1 MADKNKVLIE
11 FQIVQKGKNIS
22 VLQKETEKLS
32 KSQDKAAGSQ
42 KKLSKQQEIGYGR
55 QKQGLVQT
63 ANGTKNFSKLAQTIN
78 GGGGTSLVGAYATL
92 AANVFAASA
101 AFGALSRAA
110 QFQQLQQ
117 GLDIIGSQS
126 GRTLGVLAED
136 LREATKGALSL
147 EQASTAAALGVS
159 GGFGAKELSGLAE
172 IAQGASIALGRDL
185 ADAFDRLTRGAIKL
199 EPEILDELGIMV
211 RLDDAVEKY
220 AAQLGKSANALS
232 QTERRQAFMNE
243 ILEQGAVKFGDIAEK
258 ADPTP
263 YQQLGASFADLTKDF
278 FTFINETINLN
289 AFVQLLADN
298 TLALTGVIIGF
309 GSTIATQMIPAL
321 GNQAVAARAAA
332 EAASEMAEDALQAA
346 DDILDASREAFLGF
360 KDGAGNFKIVQDA
373 AKSGSK
379 ATIDYKKALVSLKRS
394 ESSRQRQLDANN
406 VKDRVAAEVKQA
418 DLRRQIL
425 LTEQLMLAEENRAA
439 AQITAN
445 LAILKSNT
453 ATVTANTIEDF
464 TTGQIGLGAAIG
476 ANSKNISN
484 YFKGLT
490 ELNPPTSRLGK
501 LNVLLKQGFAQVG
514 GALKIL
520 TAGFLKFLPI
530 IGVVLVAAGLL
541 AIAFKKV
548 FFTPEII
555 AYNKQF
561 EKLETILGEVE
572 KKASE
577 YQKAING
584 TLAPALAQQR
594 EYNILANTI
603 KEINEALKETI
614 RLQEL
619 TTLDSDSRRVGFGSS
634 IAERADIDI
643 AIEGGVQTVSAYNNR
658 VIKPFERSNEAFAK
672 GLQELFK
679 GVPELVQATIGD
691 VSKLTDKELKEG
703 LKILAKIDDTAQYQS
718 LLEALQLEPYRKFLL
733 EGDNKIDFS
742 DLLTDD
748 PTKLQGILDNISKG
762 VDLADKRFGTINDAV
777 NTFSATLKE
786 GEKIASQFLQKFFP
800 KTSVGDTVDTLK
812 ALDDNLKEIKRS
824 SKDIKDEF
832 LAMGQALSETGPT
845 LRKFFGKDVADQ
857 IKELRKAE
865 GELKA
870 LEESGEAD
878 TVNMFRTENNP
889 FVRGD
894 KDPQTEGDIKRAE
907 IQKILVALG
916 MDGTQ
921 ITEKALELSRA
932 LQNQEILRKETLA
945 NINLIQKSINKATKQ
960 SAMAATVAFQQER
973 RSFKVKQE
981 QMDTQL
987 LMQGRAVG
995 AQQEEI
1001 KTAEDRNKLVDEL
1014 KEKLKLKG
1022 KEELKD
1028 SEKAGIRLTLQQL
1041 ENLSIEDQISLKTA
1055 AFDIQK
1061 AGLEVQLQALAATE
1075 KMTQAEAKIA
1085 EIQAKSAGIR
1095 SGRKGEGIISQI
1107 DRQEKAEAK
1116 TLENLNTRVR
1126 LEKSINTAKA
1136 AILKAE
1142 IEVLKA
1148 KAKEDKDTNLESQY
1162 TTILSD
1168 IDTSTKNM
1176 NDAIDKAAEATREG
1190 FGKALENAF
1199 ADAFSSDKFGIVS
1212 STDNTL
1218 VAALLG
1224 DDDFGEGKLD
1234 RFVVGLQVAQSAMA
1248 NFANQMKDLFGEDGA
1263 VISSLA
1269 NLGST
1274 LAGVTANLVTAF
1286 ETINKKMKEKD
1297 GITDAQGMA
1306 MKFAAVGQAI
1316 SSVLS
1321 AITSALQA
1329 QTASRV
1335 KDIDQAIES
1344 EKKLDGKSAESLAKI
1359 QAMEKKKEAIE
1370 RKSFERNKKLQ
1381 IANAII
1387 STAAAAAGTYAALA
1401 KVNPVL
1407 AMAMAG
1413 IIGALGLAQVAII
1426 KKTSFQG
1433 GGSAEQPKQTSLQI
1447 GKRSSAV
1454 DTAQTATGGELNYL
1468 RGGNTTGQNLGG
1480 AGASFPGAAM
1490 GRKGYADGGVVV
1502 GERGPEVITPA
1513 APVDV
1518 TPNYALGGAG
1528 ANVNFTINAV
1538 DAAGVE
1544 DVLMNQ
1550 RGNLIRMIREAANE
1564 NGERFLETVD
1574 TQTYGG
1580 SK

>member
-22 VLQKETEKLS
+22 VLQKETDKLS

-63 ANGTKNFSKLAQTIN
+63 ANGTKNFSKLASTIN

-92 AANVFAASA
+92 AANVFAATA
-101 AFGALSRAA
+101 AFTALSRAA

-117 GLDIIGSQS
+117 GLEIVGNQS
-126 GRTLGVLAED
+126 GRTLGVLAQD
-136 LREATKGALSL
+136 LRSATEGALSL

-220 AAQLGKSANALS
+220 AAQLGKSATALS

-243 ILEQGAVKFGDIAEK
+243 ILEQGAAKFGDIADQ

-263 YQQLGASFADLTKDF
+263 YQKLGATFADLTKGF
-278 FTFINETINLN
+278 FTFINETLGLN
-289 AFVQLLADN
+289 TAVEFLAN
-298 TLALTGVIIGF
+298 NMLALTGVVIGF

-321 GNQAVAARAAA
+321 GNQAASARAAA
-332 EAASEMAEDALQAA
+332 EAATELAEAALLAA
-346 DDILDASREAFLGF
+346 DAELE
-360 KDGAGNFKIVQDA
+360 A
-373 AKSGSK
+373 AKSTFLSFKGTAGQFKEAQKQVLASGGSVE
-379 ATIDYKKALVSLKRS
+379 AYDKALTSLRRS
-394 ESSRQRQLDANN
+394 ENMRTINLKKQSGEQLLL
-406 VKDRVAAEVKQA
+406 KEAEI
-418 DLRRQIL
+418 RQIQSQIL
-425 LTEQLMLAEENRAA
+425 VTEQLKLAEQNRAA
-439 AQITAN
+439 AQISSN
-445 LAILKSNT
+445 LAILESNT
-453 ATVTANTIEDF
+453 ATGIANAIEDY
-464 TTGQIGLGAAIG
+464 TTGQIGLGAAFS
-476 ANSKNISN
+476 ANSKNITEH
-484 YFKGLT
+484 FKQ
-490 ELNPPTSRLGK
+490 LNNLQPATGRMDK
-501 LNVLLKQGFAQVG
+501 LNRSLAKGFKLVGVQLKTLSA
-514 GALKIL
+514 A
-520 TAGFLKFLPI
+520 FLKFLPL
-530 IGVVLVAAGLL
+530 IGVALVVAGALGL
-541 AIAFKKV
+541 VIKKI
-548 FFTPEII
+548 FFTPEIV
-555 AYNKQF
+555 AYNEQV
-561 EKLETILGEVE
+561 EKLDEILASVKE
-572 KKASE
+572 KAEE

-584 TLAPALAQQR
+584 TLSPALAQQR

-603 KEINEALKETI
+603 KEINENLKETI
-614 RLQEL
+614 KLQKEAG
-619 TTLDSDSRRVGFGSS
+619 LDNTSRRTGFGASFGE
-634 IAERADIDI
+634 IKGIELGLMGDYDDDLRMQTLEPLERTAE
-643 AIEGGVQTVSAYNNR
+643 E
-658 VIKPFERSNEAFAK
+658 FAK
-672 GLQELFK
+672 SFQSLF
-679 GVPELVQATIGD
+679 GNIPEVVEATLGD
-691 VSKLTDKELKEG
+691 VGELGFSNLSKG
-703 LKILAKIDDTAQYQS
+703 LRQLSKIDDTQTYKS
-718 LLEALQLEPYRKFLL
+718 LLEVLKFEPYRKFLL
-733 EGDNKIDFS
+733 DGENAIDFTQ
-742 DLLTDD
+742 LFNADD
-748 PTKLQGILDNISKG
+748 KELGGILDDIAAKIEI
-762 VDLADKRFGTINDAV
+762 AEKRFGGINDAV
-777 NTFSATLKE
+777 NTFSSTLKE
-786 GEKIASQFLQKFFP
+786 SEKVGSQFLQKFFP
-800 KTSVGDTVDTLK
+800 KTAVGDLV
-812 ALDDNLKEIKRS
+812 DNLVSLDKNLKSIVENANGIKNP
-824 SKDIKDEF
+824 F
-832 LAMGQALSETGPT
+832 LAAGQAVAEAGPT
-845 LRKFFGKDVADQ
+845 MRKFFGADVDAQ
-857 IKELRKAE
+857 ISQLNKLQ

-870 LEESGEAD
+870 LEKSGEID
-878 TVNMFRTENNP
+878 DVGKTVRTKN
-889 FVRGD
+889 RGGTVTTTD
-894 KDPQTEGDIKRAE
+894 FTKGELKRIE
-907 IQKILVALG
+907 IQKLLIALG
-916 MDGTQ
+916 SKGTT
-921 ITEKALELSRA
+921 ITTEALELSRA
-932 LQNQEILRKETLA
+932 LQLEEITRKETLA
-945 NINLIQKSINKATKQ
+945 GISNIQNVINKAAKQ
-960 SAMAATVAFQQER
+960 SMFATRSSLKLEQQKR
-973 RSFKVKQE
+973 NIQQD

-987 LMQGRAVG
+987 LMQGRAVKTNTK
-995 AQQEEI
+995 EI
-1001 KTAEDRNKLVDEL
+1001 KTAADRNALIEEL
-1014 KEKLKLKG
+1014 KAKLELTG
-1022 KEELKD
+1022 ELALKD
-1028 SEKAGIRLTLQQL
+1028 SEAAGIKLTLLQQQ
-1041 ENLSIEDQISLKTA
+1041 NLAFKDQ
-1055 AFDIQK
+1055 
-1061 AGLEVQLQALAATE
+1061 LAVATE
-1075 KMTQAEAKIA
+1075 GFKIEETRLQVLLTRLASTEKITQAEAKIA
-1085 EIQAKSAGIR
+1085 EIQSKSAAIR
-1095 SGRKGEGIISQI
+1095 SGRKSEGIIAQI
-1107 DRQEKAEAK
+1107 DRQEKAEEK
-1116 TLENLNTRVR
+1116 QLKNLKERLK
-1126 LEKSINTAKA
+1126 LEKAMNKVKA
-1136 AILKAE
+1136 SILKAE
-1142 IEVLKA
+1142 LDVILA
-1148 KAKEDKDTNLESQY
+1148 RTKDPQERLNL
-1162 TTILSD
+1162 ILSKKD
-1168 IDTSTKNM
+1168 IDTNTKYL
-1176 NDAIDKAAEATREG
+1176 NDALDKTAEATEKG
-1190 FGKALENAF
+1190 FGKSLENAF

-1218 VAALLG
+1218 VAAMLG

-1234 RFVVGLQVAQSAMA
+1234 RFVVGMQVAQSAMA

-1286 ETINKKMKEKD
+1286 DTINKKMAEPG
-1297 GITDAQGMA
+1297 GITDAQGNA
-1306 MKFAAVGQAI
+1306 AKFAAVGQAI

-1387 STAAAAAGTYAALA
+1387 STASAAAGTYSALA
-1401 KVNPVL
+1401 KTNPFL

-1413 IIGALGLAQVAII
+1413 VIGALGLAQVAII

-1468 RGGNTTGQNLGG
+1468 RGGRTDGSNLGG